1 MSDSKMSDS
10 KIKTKL
16 KDLSGMKGAIDNIV
30 AQAWE
35 RGYKYGLYEAKQS
48 NNSTRPQGEWIY
60 DGFCVTTSQY
70 KCGVCRMPSLDRSK
84 FCPNCGADMRGGE
97 EK

>member
-1 MSDSKMSDS
+1 MSDS

-16 KDLSGMKGAIDNIV
+16 KDLSGMKVAIDNIV

-48 NNSTRPQGEWIY
+48 NNSTRPQGEWIKIFETPFTNGY
-60 DGFCVTTSQY
+60 ICSLCGHKIQVTDQFLPKVTE
-70 KCGVCRMPSLDRSK
+70 CEG
-84 FCPNCGADMRGGE
+84 CGAEMKGE
-97 EK
+97 E